1 MWFEIYLC
9 TTDFLDLKQA
19 HLRQVDVIVMQ
30 PINFFILI

>member
-1 MWFEIYLC
+1 MWFEFYLC

-30 PINFFILI
+30 PIKKLVNI